1 MSIMGI
7 AIGATGLLLL
17 GMFLWMLALSM
28 RKKRLEQERK
38 EREIAQRKAL
48 EKNRQREQSERISK
62 AESGHIPTI
71 LYLAK
76 EAERAQPE
84 EAVYWY
90 TQAAKLDNIAGMYGV
105 VRLSDIFNQNEVLKQ
120 QAAFWKLCISAAEGS
135 INAQFEMAKA
145 LLKGEGTDVNMDKGV
160 AVMESVAAQNH
171 LEALLYLGDW
181 NIADNNPK
189 KDSKKSTQFYHK
201 AALEKSN
208 EARMKLGLSYI
219 QGRGVPSNFERGIYW
234 LERAAEKG
242 YLEAI
247 YKVGEAWVD
256 HKKNGNAIAYIW
268 MFIAGNLGHKDA
280 SHRRDEIAGV
290 IGIDSVVGL
299 QSIAKPMAKKIAEK
313 KVVKHSI
320 IKALNRL
327 HSRDIPVN
335 ENTEHSEASVVSE
348 EDKEPVSGENSE
360 SNIEQTA
367 IPSGDESINTE
378 EKLDFSKSPIDKQ

>member
-1 MSIMGI
+1 MGI

-48 EKNRQREQSERISK
+48 EKNRQKEQSERIAK

-135 INAQFEMAKA
+135 ISDQFEMAKA
-145 LLKGEGTDVNMDKGV
+145 LLKGEGTDVNMEKGV

-171 LEALLYLGDW
+171 LGALLYLGDW

-335 ENTEHSEASVVSE
+335 ENTEHSEASAVSD
-348 EDKEPVSGENSE
+348 EDKESVSGENSE
-360 SNIEQTA
+360 SNIEQAA

>member
-1 MSIMGI
+1 MNIMGI

-17 GMFLWMLALSM
+17 CMFLWMLALSM

-48 EKNRQREQSERISK
+48 EKNRQREQDERISK
-62 AESGHIPTI
+62 AEGGHIPTI

-105 VRLSDIFNQNEVLKQ
+105 VRLSDIFKQNEVLRQ
-120 QAAFWKLCISAAEGS
+120 QAAFWKLCITAAEGS
-135 INAQFEMAKA
+135 IDAQFEMAKA
-145 LLKGEGTDVNMDKGV
+145 LLKGEGTDVDLDKGV
-160 AVMESVAAQNH
+160 AAMEAVAAQKH

-189 KDSKKSTQFYHK
+189 KDSKRSTHFYHR

-256 HKKNGNAIAYIW
+256 HKDNGNATAYIW
-268 MFIAGNLGHKDA
+268 MFIAGNLGHKNA
-280 SHRRDEIAGV
+280 SHRRDEIAAV

-299 QSIAKPMAKKIAEK
+299 QSVAKPMAKKISEN

-327 HSRDIPVN
+327 HSRNIPVD
-335 ENTEHSEASVVSE
+335 ENTEHSEGMVESNE
-348 EDKEPVSGENSE
+348 EEVLVSGEN
-360 SNIEQTA
+360 IDTEQTDT
-367 IPSGDESINTE
+367 PSEEGSVNTE
-378 EKLDFSKSPIDKQ
+378 EKLDFSKPPIDKQ

>member
-48 EKNRQREQSERISK
+48 EKNRQKEQSERIAK

-135 INAQFEMAKA
+135 INDQFEMAKA
-145 LLKGEGTDVNMDKGV
+145 LLKGEGTDVNMEKGV

-171 LEALLYLGDW
+171 LGALLYLGDW

-335 ENTEHSEASVVSE
+335 ENTEHSEASAVSD
-348 EDKEPVSGENSE
+348 EDKESVSGENSE
-360 SNIEQTA
+360 SNIEQAA

>member
-1 MSIMGI
+1 MGI

-48 EKNRQREQSERISK
+48 EKNRQKEQSERIAK

-135 INAQFEMAKA
+135 INDQFEMAKA
-145 LLKGEGTDVNMDKGV
+145 LLKGEGTDVNMEKGV

-171 LEALLYLGDW
+171 LGALLYLGDW

-335 ENTEHSEASVVSE
+335 ENTEHSEASAVSD
-348 EDKEPVSGENSE
+348 EDKESVSGENSE
-360 SNIEQTA
+360 SNIEQAA

>member
-1 MSIMGI
+1 MGI

-48 EKNRQREQSERISK
+48 EKNRQKEQSERIAK

-135 INAQFEMAKA
+135 INDQFEMAKA
-145 LLKGEGTDVNMDKGV
+145 LLKGEGTDVNLDKGV

-171 LEALLYLGDW
+171 LGALLYLGDW

-335 ENTEHSEASVVSE
+335 ENTEHSEASAVSD

-360 SNIEQTA
+360 SNIEQAA